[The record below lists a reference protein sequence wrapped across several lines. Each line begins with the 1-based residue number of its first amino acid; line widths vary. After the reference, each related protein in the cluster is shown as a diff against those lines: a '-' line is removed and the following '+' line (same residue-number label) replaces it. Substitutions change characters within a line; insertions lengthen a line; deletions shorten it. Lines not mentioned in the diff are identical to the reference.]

1 MKILGIETSCDETAI
16 AVLEVSGAMQNPKF
30 RALSNI
36 VASQIAVHRKF
47 GGIVPNLAKREHQK
61 NLVPILITALK
72 TANLIYPI
80 TVSIGRPIDTVMN
93 LRLEKIFSHEPELLK
108 HFLKKAPKIVP
119 PKIDAIAVTIGP
131 GLAPALWTG
140 VNLAKALALIW
151 EKPIIPVNHLEG
163 HIYINAI
170 RGQKITFPALALIVS
185 GGHTEL
191 VLMKRH
197 GNYKVVGETRDDAA
211 GECFDKVA
219 RLLGLG
225 YPGGPAVAAL
235 ADRIKNYE
243 SGIQVRFPRPMMGS
257 TDFDFSFSGLK
268 TAVLYF
274 LRDHKNLS
282 MRTKSAIAKEFQE
295 AVVEV
300 LVAKTIRAAKEY
312 KVKTLI
318 LGGGVAANKKLRRDL
333 SAAATS
339 NLPKTKLMLPEIS
352 ETTDNALMI
361 AAAAFFA
368 GKKKSAGRAHLRAD
382 PGARLD

>member
-1 MKILGIETSCDETAI
+1 
-16 AVLEVSGAMQNPKF
+16 
-30 RALSNI
+30 
-36 VASQIAVHRKF
+36 
-47 GGIVPNLAKREHQK
+47 
-61 NLVPILITALK
+61 
-72 TANLIYPI
+72 
-80 TVSIGRPIDTVMN
+80 
-93 LRLEKIFSHEPELLK
+93 
-108 HFLKKAPKIVP
+108 
-119 PKIDAIAVTIGP
+119 
-131 GLAPALWTG
+131 
-140 VNLAKALALIW
+140 
-151 EKPIIPVNHLEG
+151 
-163 HIYINAI
+163 
-170 RGQKITFPALALIVS
+170 
-185 GGHTEL
+185 
-191 VLMKRH
+191 
-197 GNYKVVGETRDDAA
+197 
-211 GECFDKVA
+211 
-219 RLLGLG
+219 
-225 YPGGPAVAAL
+225 
-235 ADRIKNYE
+235 
-243 SGIQVRFPRPMMGS
+243 MGS